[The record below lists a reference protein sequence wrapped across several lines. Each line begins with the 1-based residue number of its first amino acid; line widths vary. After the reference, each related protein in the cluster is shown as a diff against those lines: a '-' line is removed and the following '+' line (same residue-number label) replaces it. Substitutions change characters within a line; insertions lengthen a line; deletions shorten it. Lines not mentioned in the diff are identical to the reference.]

1 MANSTASKPSAT
13 ALVFR
18 ELVEQ
23 RRGLLQNER
32 YERTVLEIVD
42 AIVLAFRA
50 EKKVYWMG
58 NGGSAADAQHL
69 AAEFSGRFL
78 RTRPGLP
85 SESLTCNTS
94 TLTAIGNDFGYE
106 NVFARQVE
114 AFARPGD
121 VFIGIS
127 TTGNSPNVVRGLEV
141 AKEKGATTVALS
153 GNGGGAIAK
162 LADIAFVGPDGYSAL
177 VQEVHITIG
186 HIICDLVERTLYPA
200 A

>member
-1 MANSTASKPSAT
+1 MAHFIAPKESSLNQA
-13 ALVFR
+13 FQ
-18 ELVEQ
+18 ELIDQ
-23 RRGLLQNER
+23 RRGLLENER
-32 YERTVLEIVD
+32 YEQTVLDIVA
-42 AIVLAFRA
+42 AIVRAFRT
-50 EKKVYWMG
+50 EKKLYWMG

-69 AAEFSGRFL
+69 AAEFTGRFL

-106 NVFARQVE
+106 QVFARQVE

-121 VFIGIS
+121 VFVGIS
-127 TTGNSPNVVRGLEV
+127 TTGNSTNIVRGIEV
-141 AKEKGATTVALS
+141 AKEKGAITIALS

-162 LADIAFVGPDGYSAL
+162 LCDIAFIGPDGYSAL

-186 HIICDLVERTLYPA
+186 HIICDLVERTLYPEA
-200 A
+200 